1 MANQEKVALIT
12 GSNRGI
18 GFETARQLG
27 KQGATVILSARTEGA
42 AAEAAGRLR
51 EEGIDADSIALDVT
65 KATDRSAAAKYIES
79 HYGRLDILVNNAG
92 VGPTDG
98 LIGLRASASTES
110 ELQSIFNINLFSL
123 VALTHELL
131 PLLRKSEAGRIVN
144 LASILG
150 SLTLQSM
157 EQSPIAPMRKFA
169 YNASK
174 AAVNVFTI
182 HLAAELKDTN
192 IRVNSV
198 HPGWVK
204 TALGSDAAPTSV
216 PDGARTTV
224 AVALLG
230 SDSPNGRFIHEINQQ
245 LPW

>member
-1 MANQEKVALIT
+1 MANGKKVALIT

-27 KQGATVILSARTEGA
+27 QQGITVIVTGRTDKDA
-42 AAEAAGRLR
+42 ADTASKLQ
-51 EEGIDADSIALDVT
+51 EEGIDASGVTLDVT
-65 KATDRSAAAKYIES
+65 KAEDRISVARHIES
-79 HYGRLDILVNNAG
+79 KFGKLDILINNAG
-92 VGPTDG
+92 VGPSDG
-98 LIGLRASASTES
+98 LIGKRTSESTQE
-110 ELQSIFNINLFSL
+110 ELQTMFNVNLFSL

-131 PLLRKSEAGRIVN
+131 PLLKRSEAGRIVN

-150 SLTLQSM
+150 SLTLQSA
-157 EQSPIAPMRKFA
+157 QPSPLAQLRKFA

-182 HLAAELKDTN
+182 HLAAELEGTN
-192 IRVNSV
+192 IKVNSV

-204 TALGSDAAPTSV
+204 TKLGSDAAPTSI
-216 PDGARTTV
+216 PDGAKTSV
-224 AVALLG
+224 AAALLG
-230 SDSPNGRFIHEINQQ
+230 SDGLNGRFIQNVNQE

>member
-1 MANQEKVALIT
+1 MANSKKVALVT

-27 KQGATVILSARTEGA
+27 QQGVTVIVSARREQEA
-42 AAEAAGRLR
+42 REAATKLR
-51 EEGIDADSIALDVT
+51 QEGLDAVSIALDVT
-65 KATDRSAAAKYIES
+65 KTADHTAAANFIES
-79 HYGRLDILVNNAG
+79 HYGKLDILVNNAG
-92 VGPTDG
+92 VGPADG
-98 LIGLRASASTES
+98 VIGLRASASSQE
-110 ELQSIFNINLFSL
+110 ELQSIFNTNVFSL
-123 VALTHELL
+123 VELTHALL
-131 PLLRKSEAGRIVN
+131 PLLKKSEAGRIVN

-150 SLTLQSM
+150 SLTLQAM
-157 EQSPIAPMRKFA
+157 DPSPIAPLRKFS

-174 AAVNVFTI
+174 AAVNAFTI

-192 IRVNSV
+192 IKVNSV

-204 TALGSDAAPTSV
+204 TALGSDAAPLSV
-216 PDGARTTV
+216 PEGAKTTV

-230 SDSPNGRFIHEINQQ
+230 SDSPSGRFIHELNQE

>member
-1 MANQEKVALIT
+1 MANRNKVALVT

-18 GFETARQLG
+18 GYETARQLG
-27 KQGATVILSARTEGA
+27 DQGVTVIVSARVERDAAQA
-42 AAEAAGRLR
+42 AAELR
-51 EEGIDADSIALDVT
+51 KEGIEAVSIGLDVT
-65 KATDRSAAAKYIES
+65 KPADRIAAANFIES

-92 VGPTDG
+92 VGPADG
-98 LIGLRASASTES
+98 LIGLRASASTQE
-110 ELQSIFNINLFSL
+110 ELQTLFNVNLFSL
-123 VALTHELL
+123 VGLTHELL
-131 PLLRKSEAGRIVN
+131 PLLKKSEAGRIVN

-150 SLTLQSM
+150 SLTIQAM
-157 EQSPIAPMRKFA
+157 DGSPIAPLRKFA

-182 HLAAELKDTN
+182 HLAAELEGTN
-192 IRVNSV
+192 IKVNSV

-204 TALGSDAAPTSV
+204 TALGSDAAPMSI
-216 PDGARTTV
+216 PAGAKTTV

-230 SDSPNGRFIHEINQQ
+230 ADGPNGRFIHEINKE